1 MTEMALVEV
10 RGPCSM
16 GVTALLDELLAENCG
31 RETPPSSPVYEPRER
46 VEEGLGRPGGP
57 EVSPRSRDIA
67 ELCGEMD
74 SCLASL
80 GQWEEESRLRVL
92 ALRKDLEAQYGFAFD
107 ENAARFPAWEAQDCI
122 ASDPEDEN
130 LNGSYRRLLEKE
142 ELVIEAHRRAI
153 AAQAR
158 DLEERPGSA
167 GSLMATSPLKA
178 STPRISRILHDP
190 QRQNDEDRISKLKA
204 EVDILR
210 QREAEMQQEIMQQWL
225 EIEGAEGSPERS
237 SDLSALCCEAD
248 CLLRDGSP
256 APAMTTL
263 EVMAAIDAEEQEE
276 FARMEARLASAQA
289 GLGAMEAALDSARS
303 EMDSE
308 LSELERLLSV
318 EDRSLGEG

>member
-1 MTEMALVEV
+1 MTEMALVKV
-10 RGPCSM
+10 RASSSM

-31 RETPPSSPVYEPRER
+31 REPPPSSPVYEPREQ
-46 VEEGLGRPGGP
+46 VEDGLDRTGSP

-80 GQWEEESRLRVL
+80 GHWEEESRLRVL

-122 ASDPEDEN
+122 ASDPEDDN
-130 LNGSYRRLLEKE
+130 LNGSYMRLLEKE

-153 AAQAR
+153 AAQAS
-158 DLEERPGSA
+158 DLEKRPGSA

-178 STPRISRILHDP
+178 STPRISRALHDP
-190 QRQNDEDRISKLKA
+190 QRQNDEDRIAKLRA

-237 SDLSALCCEAD
+237 DTSALCCEAD
-248 CLLRDGSP
+248 YLLRDGSP

-318 EDRSLGEG
+318 EDRPLGEG